1 MLLESGKLPSNE
13 MFIRTK
19 NPDGTETLTPNPDKY
34 EVSGGR
40 ENWIFTFED
49 GTSTVVNRYDLSK
62 AKKTLANEITPVI
75 SKLKESG
82 FEEKTKAFKT
92 NQDAYRKYIADESA
106 TGVTTDIENI
116 KEEYTKTVKNIESKK
131 LEVSR
136 LIK

>member
-1 MLLESGKLPSNE
+1 MLLESGKLPSDE
-13 MFIRTK
+13 MFNKLIGL
-19 NPDGTETLTPNPDKY
+19 DGTEKLVPNPDKY

-62 AKKTLANEITPVI
+62 AKKTLADEITPVI

-92 NQDAYRKYIADESA
+92 NQDTYRKYIADESA

-116 KEEYTKTVKNIESKK
+116 EEEYNKTVKNIESKK
-131 LEVSR
+131 IRSF
-136 LIK
+136 

>member
-1 MLLESGKLPSNE
+1 MLLESGKLPSDE

-19 NPDGTETLTPNPDKY
+19 NLDGTETLTPNPDKY

-82 FEEKTKAFKT
+82 FEEKKL
-92 NQDAYRKYIADESA
+92 
-106 TGVTTDIENI
+106 
-116 KEEYTKTVKNIESKK
+116 KNLK
-131 LEVSR
+131 
-136 LIK
+136 LIKMRIANTLLMKVQQALLQI